1 MRPDLKVVL
10 MSATGR
16 NDVFMAHF
24 AGFSPELVDLPAQK
38 KSISEHYLQCD
49 AVDWVDTAAQVVCH
63 ILHDGDLLASIDS
76 TDGDILVFC
85 ATEAH
90 IHQLFDTLN
99 DHLDVAML
107 NVNLHKLYRAQDM
120 AEQERVMA
128 DEYVDPVDG
137 KVTTEPT
144 ATNVRRRKVII
155 STNVAETSLT
165 FPHLDFLVDCG
176 ERNVSRYLAEDGS
189 VEMLRVPYSK
199 SSMTQRKGRVGR
211 MRPGYYIGLFT
222 EVYCNVNI
230 PDHDEEAPITL
241 CDLSPI
247 LLNFLNTLPGGLVRD
262 FRSLVSWH
270 DNYRATLTRPARP
283 SSEQMYRAAACL
295 DVLGF
300 VKDGPNGI
308 ALTEDGKLAAEL
320 GLSPPLAR
328 MFLDAATSDY
338 PHTVL
343 VLIAVIERVSH

>member
-165 FPHLDFLVDCG
+165 FPHLDFVVDCG
-176 ERNVSRYLAEDGS
+176 EHNVSRYLAEDGS
-189 VEMLRVPYSK
+189 VEMLRVPCSK

-230 PDHDEEAPITL
+230 PDHDEEAPITM

-338 PHTVL
+338 PHAVL